1 MYRFNEPHEAKH
13 GSRGREGVRN
23 KAGERER
30 EREREGREKRNS
42 WLVRVEQRVADLP
55 RRYTSKYVRAGRV

>member
-1 MYRFNEPHEAKH
+1 M
-13 GSRGREGVRN
+13 SRTKRN
-23 KAGERER
+23 TDRGGGKEWDKAG

-42 WLVRVEQRVADLP
+42 WLVRVEQRVADLL

>member
-30 EREREGREKRNS
+30 EREGREKRNS
-42 WLVRVEQRVADLP
+42 WLVRVEQRVADLL

>member
-30 EREREGREKRNS
+30 ERERREGEEEF
-42 WLVRVEQRVADLP
+42 L
-55 RRYTSKYVRAGRV
+55 AGSSRTTCSGSSTQVYK